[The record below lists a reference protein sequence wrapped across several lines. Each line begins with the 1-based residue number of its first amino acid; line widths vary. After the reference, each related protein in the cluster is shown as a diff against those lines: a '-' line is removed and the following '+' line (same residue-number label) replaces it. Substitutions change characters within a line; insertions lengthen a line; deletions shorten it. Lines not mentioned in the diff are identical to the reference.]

1 MAQLRGS
8 TKNYHNKRMDKI
20 YDEKE
25 AQKMAIQIANKMQ
38 KHTKFNQKLYFIIL
52 HSWIPCV
59 DMQRT
64 KHKTDYI
71 ISN

>member
-38 KHTKFNQKLYFIIL
+38 KHTKFNQKVYFIIL
-52 HSWIPCV
+52 LS
-59 DMQRT
+59 
-64 KHKTDYI
+64 
-71 ISN
+71 